1 MRSIVLGSVRFSDSG
16 KMVRLFTEDQGLR
29 SFPVMGLGSSNK
41 GRAPMFQPMSLIT
54 AEEENA
60 KIGKLPRL
68 TGVQRAY
75 IFQNLYTDPIKSTIA
90 FFCAEVTERAVV
102 EGQANVEL
110 FDFCWHAMQW
120 LDLDSEVTLFPV
132 FWSLNIMRYCGVYPG
147 SDGEGKYYDLR
158 EAKWTNAMPGHSD
171 MLDRDN
177 ALLWLRLQHHDFES
191 VRSIGMSSAQ
201 RRLMLNAAITFLH
214 CHVIGAKELK
224 SVEVLREVFS

>member
-29 SFPVMGLGSSNK
+29 AFPVMGLGSSNK
-41 GRAPMFQPMSLIT
+41 GRAPMFQPMTLIT

-60 KIGKLPRL
+60 KVGKLPRL
-68 TGVQRAY
+68 KSVQRAY

-110 FDFCWHAMQW
+110 FDFCWHAVQW
-120 LDLDSEVTLFPV
+120 LDIDNEVALFPV
-132 FWSLNIMRYCGVYPG
+132 FWSLNVMRYCGVYPG
-147 SDGEGKYYDLR
+147 SEGEGKYYDLR
-158 EAKWTNAMPGHSD
+158 EAKWTHVMPGHSD
-171 MLDRDN
+171 LLDREN
-177 ALLWLRLQHHDFES
+177 ALLWLRLQHHDFET
-191 VRSIGMSSAQ
+191 VRSVGMSASQ
-201 RRLMLNAAITFLH
+201 RRMMFNAAITFLH
-214 CHVIGAKELK
+214 CHVIGPKELK

>member
-90 FFCAEVTERAVV
+90 FFCA
-102 EGQANVEL
+102 
-110 FDFCWHAMQW
+110 
-120 LDLDSEVTLFPV
+120 
-132 FWSLNIMRYCGVYPG
+132 
-147 SDGEGKYYDLR
+147 
-158 EAKWTNAMPGHSD
+158 
-171 MLDRDN
+171 
-177 ALLWLRLQHHDFES
+177 
-191 VRSIGMSSAQ
+191 
-201 RRLMLNAAITFLH
+201 
-214 CHVIGAKELK
+214 
-224 SVEVLREVFS
+224 